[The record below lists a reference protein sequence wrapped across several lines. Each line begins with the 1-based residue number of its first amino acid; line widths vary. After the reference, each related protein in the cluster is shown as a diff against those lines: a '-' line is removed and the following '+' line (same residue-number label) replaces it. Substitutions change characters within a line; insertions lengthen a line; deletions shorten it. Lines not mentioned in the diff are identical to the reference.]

1 MPSFATL
8 TRRVTFSAAHRYRR
22 PEWDDARNAE
32 VFGACAWPNW
42 HGHTYICDV
51 TIGGEIDPLTGFC
64 GDLGQLDAVLR
75 DRVTR
80 VLDHRNLVLDVP
92 AFAEGKLIPTTEN
105 IAAWVMREVR
115 DGLRTAKASASGQP
129 SASSGTTRV
138 MRVRVAE
145 EPGLWAEVAADDAT
159 PASRT
164 DSGAT

>member
-1 MPSFATL
+1 MQTFATL

-92 AFAEGKLIPTTEN
+92 EFAEGKLIPTTEN
-105 IAAWVMREVR
+105 IAAWIMREVR
-115 DGLRTAKASASGQP
+115 DGLRVAQSPASAQSP
-129 SASSGTTRV
+129 PSSGTTRV

-145 EPGLWAEVAADDAT
+145 EPGLWAEVVADDAA
-159 PASRT
+159 PASRR
-164 DSGAT
+164 DPGAT

>member
-92 AFAEGKLIPTTEN
+92 AFAEGKMIPTTEN
-105 IAAWVMREVR
+105 IAAWVFREVQS
-115 DGLRTAKASASGQP
+115 GLDAIQAPDTATPATAP
-129 SASSGTTRV
+129 TTRV
-138 MRVRVAE
+138 RRVRVAE
-145 EPGLWAEVAADDAT
+145 EPGLWAEVAADDAAPT
-159 PASRT
+159 SRT
-164 DSGAT
+164 GPSAT